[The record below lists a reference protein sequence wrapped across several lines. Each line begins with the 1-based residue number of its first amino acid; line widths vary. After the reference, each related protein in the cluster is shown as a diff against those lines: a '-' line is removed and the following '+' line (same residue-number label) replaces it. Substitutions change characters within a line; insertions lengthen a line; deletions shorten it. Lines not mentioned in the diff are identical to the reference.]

1 MSKLQNARVRLLQSS
16 SHKCHMSH
24 STATNKKF
32 IIHDNYLKQAWLV
45 VFTAMK
51 CIERLVESACGCVCC
66 LVSSQHTTPSK
77 KRGVAYNKVLS
88 RGFFNHHFY
97 WEWDITLYR
106 MIATMLHLLWVSLK
120 ISIAQ
125 ARMQTKQTY
134 SKYQQLSFIKM
145 CGNLLQI
152 VRDGMEMRRQ
162 Q

>member
-1 MSKLQNARVRLLQSS
+1 
-16 SHKCHMSH
+16 
-24 STATNKKF
+24 
-32 IIHDNYLKQAWLV
+32 
-45 VFTAMK
+45 
-51 CIERLVESACGCVCC
+51 
-66 LVSSQHTTPSK
+66 
-77 KRGVAYNKVLS
+77 
-88 RGFFNHHFY
+88 
-97 WEWDITLYR
+97 
-106 MIATMLHLLWVSLK
+106 MIATMLHLLSVSLK